1 MTTEMYGARSLIIV
15 QRRRPDYH
23 GAPRA
28 SKKNAAGAPERRSR
42 VARVIVP
49 SSRWIRLLTSGALRA
64 TLAPRSDMRVT
75 CPSCQTKYNID
86 DKRVPPG
93 GAKLKCA
100 RCKTLFPIK
109 AAEPFDGDS
118 SAIARNVGTAS
129 GFPLPR
135 TDQEPS
141 GSSAIPLPGVSLNPA
156 SGGATPLPDG
166 PLKSSGAIPLPGSLP

>member
-64 TLAPRSDMRVT
+64 LLAPRSDMRVT
-75 CPSCQTKYNID
+75 CPFCQTKYNID

-100 RCKTLFPIK
+100 KCKTLIPIMPGDVPNG
-109 AAEPFDGDS
+109 AAPE
-118 SAIARNVGTAS
+118 S
-129 GFPLPR
+129 GA
-135 TDQEPS
+135 
-141 GSSAIPLPGVSLNPA
+141 AIPLPGGA
-156 SGGATPLPDG
+156 SKSASAGAE
-166 PLKSSGAIPLPGSLP
+166 AVPLPGGA